1 VDAWQLLMAVQQ
13 LQEPAL
19 QVVVALLASA
29 AVLGVASNSEPL
41 TGCGSRAAVLACLVW
56 HLGPVLGCWMVPR

>member
-29 AVLGVASNSEPL
+29 AVLVVASNPEPL

-56 HLGPVLGCWMVPR
+56 H